1 MLVVQRTEIGV
12 HAHTAQSGLRDT
24 HVVTVEDGED
34 GMLVARCP
42 ELGVVTQG
50 RSADDA
56 QRNALEA
63 VGLMREELG
72 RGGEFS
78 MDIRK
83 KD

>member
-1 MLVVQRTEIGV
+1 MQ
-12 HAHTAQSGLRDT
+12 AHTAQSNLKDS

-50 RSADDA
+50 RSADDV
-56 QRNALEA
+56 QRNTLEA

-72 RGGEFS
+72 RGGEFGIY
-78 MDIRK
+78 IRREA
-83 KD
+83 

>member
-1 MLVVQRTEIGV
+1 MVVRTEIGV
-12 HAHTAQSGLRDT
+12 QAHTAQSNPRDA
-24 HVVTVEDGED
+24 HMVTLESGED

-50 RSADDA
+50 KNADDA

-63 VGLMREELG
+63 VELMREELG

-78 MDIRK
+78 IDVRK